1 MSKKCSVQNCN
12 SPIKSLQFCSKHYQR
27 FLKTGDP
34 LFSKVNRDHDG
45 ICSVEN
51 CDKKYFAKKYCK
63 MHYKRWKAH
72 GDPEK
77 TLINNH
83 DGICIMQDCF
93 NKRHS
98 RGFCEKHYY
107 RWYKHGD
114 PDKTVDRSNPDG
126 RLTRDGYRTICKNG
140 ISKLEHR
147 WIMEDHIG
155 RELLSHENV
164 HHINGDKLDN
174 RIENLELWST
184 SQPRGQRVEDKVAW
198 AREIL
203 DTYDINTLKLLGRT
217 EIGMSNFR

>member
-1 MSKKCSVQNCN
+1 MNKKCKVEQCSN
-12 SPIKSLQFCSKHYQR
+12 KFHAKGFCKIHYLR
-27 FLKTGDP
+27 WRRYGNP
-34 LFSKVNRDHDG
+34 LVVKINRDHNGLCSIDG
-45 ICSVEN
+45 CNE
-51 CDKKYFAKKYCK
+51 KYWAKQYCRL
-63 MHYKRWKAH
+63 HYKRFIAH

-77 TLINNH
+77 ILINNH
-83 DGICIMQDCF
+83 DGFCIIENCN
-93 NKRHS
+93 NKRRA
-98 RGFCEKHYY
+98 RGYCHKHYM
-107 RWYKHGD
+107 RWYKRGD
-114 PDKTVDRSNPDG
+114 AEFEYDPSNPDG
-126 RLTRDGYRTICKNG
+126 RITADGYRTICKNG

-203 DTYDINTLKLLGRT
+203 DTYDINTLKLLGRV
-217 EIGMSNFR
+217 ERSMSDFR